1 MNSLKRY
8 RQNSQLFIRLKDW
21 KRVTRFYE
29 KWEKVHKEQTML
41 KQYTRDSRN
50 LVSTPPSRETRKLT

>member
-1 MNSLKRY
+1 MNSMKRY

-29 KWEKVHKEQTML
+29 KWVKVHKEQTML
-41 KQYTRDSRN
+41 KQYAPGT
-50 LVSTPPSRETRKLT
+50 VGTW